1 MKVIKTLDEL
11 IDPSI
16 SPSLSDAQNLLDKT
30 YLWLINMTPGSTFD
44 LTTLEPKKRD
54 LFLKIARLFIAEN
67 HQNFTLNDDFTTLF
81 RDPIPYELGHISF
94 YRTIIQK
101 QLKENIIMN
110 NHQKIE
116 SPEGQV
122 ITIGRVNDGY
132 LNVMTSFNPIEL
144 RLDLKKLTDVI
155 VKGIYAYDDGTGGIS
170 LQISDDFRYVK
181 FVEQLTDLFMA
192 IETAKSEPEKQTVTL

>member
-67 HQNFTLNDDFTTLF
+67 HQNFTLNDDFTTLS